1 MHDVQTWLF
10 REVVSATL
18 LTDLKAI
25 FRDASLLDRPVL
37 HRSLFD
43 LTPFRTKPLWLMP
56 DGLVLCVDAVL
67 LMERLGPHVFWSVMN
82 ALDTKERRRQF
93 TGTWGLAFERYCL
106 DVLGQVLRG
115 KKWSYVPNPMD
126 ESINE
131 ELADAVATRD
141 GTTILIECK
150 GTFIR
155 SADKYS
161 GVPRRFM
168 RGLSQK
174 FGRAKHGGVYQLAR
188 GISRVWFDQVARSP
202 IARPET
208 VTDVFPVLVVQD
220 PILGCGPVTRVLSD
234 RFQTA
239 IQRAARRVNHKTPK
253 IWRLTV
259 MMADDLD
266 RLSAAVQVTGQRLDA
281 ILKRFHRAHPSRMI
295 PLGDFLSSAASA
307 DFGFPEKVQDVVRTR
322 FTAGTKATIQR
333 FRDAEYGRAADV
345 LAGE

>member
-1 MHDVQTWLF
+1 M
-10 REVVSATL
+10 VVRAE
-18 LTDLKAI
+18 
-25 FRDASLLDRPVL
+25 PV
-37 HRSLFD
+37 
-43 LTPFRTKPLWLMP
+43 
-56 DGLVLCVDAVL
+56 
-67 LMERLGPHVFWSVMN
+67 
-82 ALDTKERRRQF
+82 
-93 TGTWGLAFERYCL
+93 
-106 DVLGQVLRG
+106 
-115 KKWSYVPNPMD
+115 D

-253 IWRLTV
+253 IWPLTV

-266 RLSAAVQVTGQRLDA
+266 RLSAAVQVTGGRRAQRRFSREWPDLARVPVSDPLVSRAGTLAWDYNLRGYDA
-281 ILKRFHRAHPSRMI
+281 VQL
-295 PLGDFLSSAASA
+295 ASA
-307 DFGFPEKVQDVVRTR
+307 LTWQEAIGQDVCLGTFDKQLWEAAWGAGLHVWPEKLVS
-322 FTAGTKATIQR
+322 ANC
-333 FRDAEYGRAADV
+333 
-345 LAGE
+345 